1 MATSPN
7 TSGSNKLT
15 GAEVMRRVLDR
26 FGVKTVFALAGASQT
41 HLLDECEQAAYRI
54 VPSRHET
61 ATVGAADGYARVTGK
76 VGIAMI
82 NVDQGM
88 PNAITGLQ
96 TAFEACS
103 PVVVLVGREPDS
115 WTQPELDFDHEV
127 LGLVQP
133 VTKWA
138 RTCRSAARLGEYLE
152 AACRRALAG
161 RPGPVVLAFPKDFLS
176 AEIDPG
182 VDLETPVSAEP
193 RPSPDPDEVSRAV
206 DLIES
211 AKRPLIIAGSGA
223 FRSGAG
229 DILRRFATGFG
240 ICVAGNNLGR
250 GLVPEN
256 DVTGWG
262 WPVAQFGAHE
272 ADVVVWAGARMAKKF
287 GYGLSPRFPAA
298 TKMIKIDL
306 HAEELGRNRMPD
318 IGMVADSRVALEAI
332 FRELETRRT
341 PAFNPSWLA
350 ESLKE
355 RLDVIAENGT
365 DSDRIH
371 PLRLAREVNTRLPDD
386 AIFIQDGAFILVLSW
401 AVARF
406 RAEGGYLDTM
416 PLGSMGMG
424 TPLALGAVA
433 GSKEIAAETGR
444 PERPVVMVT
453 GDGAFGFYP
462 AELGS
467 AVQADLPFIC
477 VISNNGGWGN
487 EIHSQPRQIGRTVN
501 AHFGEVR
508 YDTIAQGFGATGI
521 RIDNAEDLSSK
532 LDKSFEINDKPVVV
546 DVVVDETGGLDPRV
560 STLMYHD
567 VEQTRAAHFG
577 SGENG

>member
-1 MATSPN
+1 MVTSSN
-7 TSGSNKLT
+7 TEGSNKMT
-15 GAEVMRRVLDR
+15 GAAVMRRVLDR

-41 HLLDECEQAAYRI
+41 RLLDECEQADYRI

-76 VGIAMI
+76 VGIAMV

-96 TAFEACS
+96 TALEACS
-103 PVVVLVGREPDS
+103 PVVVLVGREPDT
-115 WTQPELDFDHEV
+115 WTQPELDFDHEI

-176 AEIDPG
+176 EIINPG
-182 VDLETPVSAEP
+182 VDLTTPISAEP
-193 RPSPDPDEVSRAV
+193 RPTPSPDEVSKAA
-206 DLIES
+206 DLIAA
-211 AKRPLIIAGSGA
+211 AKRPLIIAGSGS

-229 DILRRFATGFG
+229 EILRRFASEFG
-240 ICVAGNNLGR
+240 INVAGNNLGR
-250 GLVPEN
+250 GLVPED

-262 WPVAQFGAHE
+262 WPIAQFAAHE

-287 GYGLSPRFPAA
+287 GYGLSPRFPPTA
-298 TKMIKIDL
+298 KMIKIDL
-306 HAEELGRNRMPD
+306 HAEELGRNRMPEV
-318 IGMVADSRVALEAI
+318 GMAADSRAALEAV
-332 FRELETRRT
+332 FNELQGRKT
-341 PAFNPSWLA
+341 PKFDPSWLA
-350 ESLKE
+350 SSLQE
-355 RLDVIAENGT
+355 RLKVIAESGSGP
-365 DSDRIH
+365 DVIH
-371 PLRLAREVNTRLPDD
+371 PLRLAQEVNARLPGN
-386 AIFIQDGAFILVLSW
+386 AIFVQDGASILVLSW
-401 AVARF
+401 AVTRY
-406 RAEGGYLDTM
+406 RCEGGYMDTM

-433 GSKEIAAETGR
+433 GAKEIAAETGA
-444 PERPVVMVT
+444 PERPVVLVT

-467 AVQADLPFIC
+467 AVQAGLPFVC

-487 EIHSQPRQIGRTVN
+487 EIHSQPRQIGRTIN

-508 YDTIAQGFGATGI
+508 YDTVARGFGAEGL
-521 RIDNAEDLSSK
+521 RIEDPKQLGSE
-532 LDKSFEINDKPVVV
+532 LDKAMKINEKVIVV
-546 DVVVDETGGLDPRV
+546 DVIVDDTGGLDPRA

-567 VEQTRAAHFG
+567 VEATRATHFG
-577 SGENG
+577 AGEDL